1 MIDLPS
7 LSLRRPVSMIM
18 LYVSLLV
25 VGGIAMLRL
34 PLEMFPAIDVPFVLV
49 QAPYP
54 GASPI
59 EVERTITRPIEE
71 ALATLSGVKKMNS
84 QSDGQG
90 STVFMEFGWDNDV
103 AIKASETRERVD
115 AIRDLL
121 PEDLQRYFVLKFST
135 SDEAILKVRLSSEE
149 DLSGTYGMLE
159 RKFKRPL
166 ERLPGVARVEISGVA
181 PKELEI
187 ELIADRI
194 AAHDISLNELAT
206 RLGAANFSVSGGR
219 IDDAGQRFRVQP
231 LGELHTIE
239 EMRDIIVNDTGL
251 RLRDIANVQLKPGRL
266 DYRRRLNQRPA
277 VAIDLFKERNAN
289 LVEVGRSAM
298 AEIERIGRD
307 PELSGIEMLTI
318 SDQAEGVIE
327 SLMELAQAGVLGS
340 LLSLIVL
347 YFFLRHWPSTLMVSM
362 AVPLCFVITLGVMY
376 FLGVSLNILTMMGL
390 LLGVGMVVDNAVVAV
405 ESIYQQREKMP
416 GDPAAASVIGVRNV
430 AIALSA
436 GTLCHCIVFLPNIFG
451 EANEVSIFLA
461 QVAIAITVSLLAS
474 WLVAITLVPM
484 LAARMSTPHFV
495 HQDSAVSRLMKR
507 YERFLRWTL
516 AHRGKTM
523 LGVALL
529 LTISFVPLKLTKFEM
544 FPSSSGRELN
554 LTYRLSGNYTLRE
567 MEPSII
573 RVENYLLEHKKE
585 FEIDTVYTWYTEQ
598 GDASTRI
605 SLVGSDKARKSP
617 EEITE
622 LIRKELPKI
631 PIGSLQF
638 GWNDGGPG
646 GGGVKL
652 TITGDSMDQL
662 RKIASTVM
670 PLLERAPALR
680 DVRLA
685 DTSATRELSVRVDR
699 ERAAQYGFS
708 AQEVARYI
716 AIALRGTPLREFRGE
731 GQQDE
736 VPVWLRFQGSDSQ
749 RVDSLAEFKLRRADG
764 QLIPLS
770 TLVDVRFDR
779 AAPTITRENRR
790 TGLDIQMNVAEGSTQ
805 DDARKELER
814 ATKGLALPTGYAF
827 DLGGGFDQADEAG
840 KQMLFNM
847 LIALALIYIVMA
859 AIFESL
865 LLPITIL
872 TSVVFSIFGVFWLF
886 WLTGTTFS
894 IMAAI
899 GILILM
905 GVVVNNGIVM
915 IEHINQL
922 RHAGMSRTDALAIG
936 SRDRL
941 RPVLMTMGTAI
952 LGMVPIALSE
962 TQMGG
967 QGPPYYPMARAIA
980 GGLAFSTVITLLAL
994 PTFYAILD
1002 DRSMAMRRLVRR
1014 MRGQPQ
1020 TDIESVVPQGA
1031 QV

>member
-71 ALATLSGVKKMNS
+71 ALATLTGVKKMNS

>member
-7 LSLRRPVSMIM
+7 LSLRRPISMVM

-25 VGGIAMLRL
+25 IGGIAMLRL

-84 QSDGQG
+84 QSDSQG
-90 STVFMEFGWDNDV
+90 STVFMEFGWDKDV

-115 AIRDLL
+115 AIRESL
-121 PEDLQRYFVLKFST
+121 PDDLQRYFVLKFST
-135 SDEAILKVRLSSEE
+135 SDEAILKVRLSSEQ
-149 DLSGTYGMLE
+149 DLSGTYGLLE

-166 ERLPGVARVEISGVA
+166 ERLPGVAKVEISGVA

-187 ELIADRI
+187 ELIADRL
-194 AAHDISLNELAT
+194 AAHDLSLNELAT
-206 RLGAANFSVSGGR
+206 RLAAANFSVSAGR

-231 LGELHTIE
+231 VGELHSVE
-239 EMRDIIVNDTGL
+239 EVRDLLVNDTGL
-251 RLRDIANVQLKPGRL
+251 RLRDIAHVSLKPGRL
-266 DYRRRLNQRPA
+266 DYRRRLDQRPA
-277 VAIDLFKERNAN
+277 VGIDLFKERNAN
-289 LVEVGRSAM
+289 LVEVGHAAM

-307 PELSGIEMLTI
+307 PELSDIEMLTI
-318 SDQAEGVIE
+318 SDQAEGVLD
-327 SLMELAQAGVLGS
+327 SLIELAEAGVLGS

-376 FLGVSLNILTMMGL
+376 FLGVTLNILTMMGL

-416 GDPAAASVIGVRNV
+416 GDPVGASVAGVRNV

-451 EANEVSIFLA
+451 ETNQISIFLA

-484 LAARMSTPHFV
+484 LAAKMSTPHFV
-495 HQDSAVSRLMKR
+495 HQDSAISRLMKR

-523 LGVALL
+523 LAVGLL
-529 LTISFVPLKLTKFEM
+529 LAISFVPLKLTKFEM
-544 FPSSSGRELN
+544 FPSSGGRELN
-554 LTYRLSGNYTLRE
+554 LVYRMSGNYTLPE

-573 RVENYLLEHKKE
+573 RVENYLLAHKKE
-585 FEIDTVYTWYTEQ
+585 FEIDTVYTWYSEQ
-598 GDASTRI
+598 GEASTRI
-605 SLVGSDKARKSP
+605 NLLGPDKSTKSP
-617 EEITE
+617 EQITE
-622 LIRKELPKI
+622 LIRKDLPKI
-631 PIGSLQF
+631 PIGQLQF
-638 GWNDGGPG
+638 GWNNGGPG

-652 TITGDSMDQL
+652 TITGDSTDQL

-685 DTSATRELSVRVDR
+685 DTSASRELSVRVDR

-736 VPVWLRFQGSDSQ
+736 APVWLRFQGSDSQ

-770 TLVDVRFDR
+770 TLVNVRFDR
-779 AAPTITRENRR
+779 AAPTISRENRR

-814 ATKGLALPTGYAF
+814 ATHGVALPTGYAF
-827 DLGGGFDQADEAG
+827 DLGGGFDEDDEAG
-840 KQMLFNM
+840 KQMGFNM
-847 LIALALIYIVMA
+847 MIALALIYIVMA

-1002 DRSMAMRRLVRR
+1002 DRSMAIRRYMRRIGGKPPLDLTAA
-1014 MRGQPQ
+1014 PA
-1020 TDIESVVPQGA
+1020 EA
-1031 QV
+1031 

>member
-7 LSLRRPVSMIM
+7 LSLRRPVSMMM

-115 AIRDLL
+115 AIRDVL

-166 ERLPGVARVEISGVA
+166 ERLPGVAKVEISGVA

-187 ELIADRI
+187 ELIADRVT
-194 AAHDISLNELAT
+194 AHDIGLNELAA
-206 RLGAANFSVSGGR
+206 RLAAANFSVSGGR
-219 IDDAGQRFRVQP
+219 IDDGGRRFRVQP
-231 LGELHTIE
+231 VGELHTVE
-239 EMRDIIVNDTGL
+239 QMRDILVNDTGL
-251 RLRDIANVQLKPGRL
+251 RLRDIANVELKPGRL

-277 VAIDLFKERNAN
+277 VGIDIFKERNAN

-298 AEIERIGRD
+298 AEIDRIGRD
-307 PELSGIEMLTI
+307 PELTGIEMLTI

-327 SLMELAQAGVLGS
+327 SLMELAEAGILGS

-376 FLGVSLNILTMMGL
+376 FLGVTLNILTMMGL

-451 EANEVSIFLA
+451 EANQVSIFLA

-484 LAARMSTPHFV
+484 LAAKMSTPHFV
-495 HQDSAVSRLMKR
+495 QQDSAISRLMKR
-507 YERFLRWTL
+507 YESFLRWTL
-516 AHRGKTM
+516 ANRGKTM
-523 LGVALL
+523 LAVAALL
-529 LTISFVPLKLTKFEM
+529 AVSLVPLKLTKFDM
-544 FPSSSGRELN
+544 FPNSSGRELN
-554 LTYRLSGNYTLRE
+554 LVYRLSGNYTLPE

-573 RVENYLLEHKKE
+573 RVENYLLENRKK

-605 SLVGSDKARKSP
+605 NLIGSDKSSMSP
-617 EEITE
+617 DEISE

-631 PIGSLQF
+631 PIGTLQF
-638 GWNDGGPG
+638 GWNNGGPG

-652 TITGDSMDQL
+652 TIVGDSTEQL

-670 PLLERAPALR
+670 PLLERVPSLR

-685 DTSATRELSVRVDR
+685 DTSASRELSVRVDR

-736 VPVWLRFQGSDSQ
+736 APVWLRFQGSDSQ

-770 TLVDVRFDR
+770 TLVDIRFDR
-779 AAPTITRENRR
+779 AAPTISRENRR
-790 TGLDIQMNVAEGSTQ
+790 TGLDIQMNIAEAATP
-805 DDARKELER
+805 DDARKALEK
-814 ATKGLALPTGYAF
+814 AIEGVALPTGYAF
-827 DLGGGFDQADEAG
+827 DLGGGFQEGDEAG
-840 KQMLFNM
+840 KQMGFNM

-886 WLTGTTFS
+886 WITGTTFS

-1002 DRSMAMRRLVRR
+1002 DRSLAMRRLVRR
-1014 MRGQPQ
+1014 IRGKPEMEF
-1020 TDIESVVPQGA
+1020 DAFAPQGA
-1031 QV
+1031 EA